1 MYTKEVS
8 INDGSGDGQR
18 PKVHF
23 CPLTSWKYIL
33 KQRIF
38 LFIRKSLVGQGLS
51 WKAWQWQWQAS
62 EFPAGRWGKFKGNF
76 FAVNLKIRDGTIGK
90 FFSNHFDLH
99 FYLKLGVLKQIKYP
113 SMWIYENQAGKH
125 FVIFLN
131 FPCLIA
137 CLHCCLL
144 MSFVF
149 ACFVVTDLCR
159 SGCIQNYYL
168 PPPHPPSLP
177 PSLFFFVPTHN
188 SLFNTSD
195 FIWNQCAP
203 KAGFGAV

>member
-23 CPLTSWKYIL
+23 CPLTSWKYII

-62 EFPAGRWGKFKGNF
+62 EFRAVRWGKFKGNF

-149 ACFVVTDLCR
+149 ACFVVRNLCR
-159 SGCIQNYYL
+159 SGCGQNYYL
-168 PPPHPPSLP
+168 TFPHPASFPR
-177 PSLFFFVPTHN
+177 SLFFCPYQQF
-188 SLFNTSD
+188 SL
-195 FIWNQCAP
+195 
-203 KAGFGAV
+203 

>member
-1 MYTKEVS
+1 MF
-8 INDGSGDGQR
+8 QR
-18 PKVHF
+18 H
-23 CPLTSWKYIL
+23 LW
-33 KQRIF
+33 RH
-38 LFIRKSLVGQGLS
+38 
-51 WKAWQWQWQAS
+51 
-62 EFPAGRWGKFKGNF
+62 
-76 FAVNLKIRDGTIGK
+76 AVNQKYKTTINPCGL
-90 FFSNHFDLH
+90 FFTMFLPSFVSFGIFYNHLCVSKEPSGRKNPH
-99 FYLKLGVLKQIKYP
+99 FWP
-113 SMWIYENQAGKH
+113 SCLVGKH
-125 FVIFLN
+125 FLIILN
-131 FPCLIA
+131 FSWLIA

-168 PPPHPPSLP
+168 PPPHRPSLP
-177 PSLFFFVPTHN
+177 PSLFFFVPTLN